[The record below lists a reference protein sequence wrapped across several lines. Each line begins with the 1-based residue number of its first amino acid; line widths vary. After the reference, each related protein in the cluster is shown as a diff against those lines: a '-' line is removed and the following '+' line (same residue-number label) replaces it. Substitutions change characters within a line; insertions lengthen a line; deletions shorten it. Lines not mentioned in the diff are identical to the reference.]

1 MHRKTERPWGGAT
14 YTVRK
19 YEFTWIVLSTLDDA
33 ATVRLLEPWLGSGL
47 QLDELPVPRILTVT
61 LAEGVKP
68 DFEGM
73 RNRLKAEVPGS
84 SLDDHRAW
92 VDRLNVMAWAMVA
105 IGSAIFLLVMA
116 ATVTTVIFATR
127 GAMSGNRDV
136 VDVLHFVGADEK
148 FIANQFQKHF
158 LALGLRGALI
168 GAVAAAF
175 LFVAL
180 GVWSRY
186 SVATPQGDQ
195 LSALFGT
202 FSLSAGGY
210 FGMLLVLIAV
220 AALTA
225 LTSSWTVRKQVNLL
239 QNYRKSG

>member
-1 MHRKTERPWGGAT
+1 
-14 YTVRK
+14 
-19 YEFTWIVLSTLDDA
+19 
-33 ATVRLLEPWLGSGL
+33 
-47 QLDELPVPRILTVT
+47 
-61 LAEGVKP
+61 
-68 DFEGM
+68 
-73 RNRLKAEVPGS
+73 
-84 SLDDHRAW
+84 
-92 VDRLNVMAWAMVA
+92 
-105 IGSAIFLLVMA
+105 
-116 ATVTTVIFATR
+116 
-127 GAMSGNRDV
+127 MSGNRDV